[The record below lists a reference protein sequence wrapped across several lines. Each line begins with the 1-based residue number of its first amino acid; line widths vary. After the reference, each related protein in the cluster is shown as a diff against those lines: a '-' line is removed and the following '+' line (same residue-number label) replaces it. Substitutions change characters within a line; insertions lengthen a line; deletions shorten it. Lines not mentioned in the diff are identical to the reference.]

1 MKQEDIQSIVPLL
14 PSQQFILTSSLNSDS
29 DTYVQQ
35 LSFKVK
41 KYSWPEIEA
50 ALTKLIDEYECFRSV
65 ILYEGLKQPVFVS
78 TKNIFP
84 KIDRQ
89 RINFQDFNAIKLKL
103 RKTSFDFQKEPC
115 IRFDWFDCGE
125 ENVFCITNH
134 HILFDGWGKQKLL
147 IDFVQFL
154 ENPAKTVNTKYKKN
168 WYDAYNKLD
177 QKLAISQY
185 EKYLLNLEEYAELTK
200 HSIESKKQL
209 TIEDEIDADKFAD
222 NAKSLGLTLS
232 EYFNFV
238 WSFFISRHTGSENIQ
253 YGVVKQNG
261 LIETVKNG
269 FGLGIQTLPF
279 QWTLNLNKTPQEHLD
294 EFKSRERSVASY
306 YYADT
311 THKIFQGKQY
321 SFLMAYENYP
331 IESGLDDSASDFSL
345 IDSHDFSEFPLSLAI
360 TPGAST
366 LKFDWHFN
374 TSFHPTEQI
383 EYLHKKFLEF
393 STEFDSYLHI
403 PVKSISIIYTE
414 KYSVKED
421 IVISRASF
429 FERIENHLK
438 ERGSLQLFKELVS
451 KFQNNNIKR
460 IWHFGDKHL
469 NTGILICAAWKCE
482 VEVVMINEKETDAFV
497 DALFTIKNP
506 DIIFSS
512 IIDNRIGDFIHLDKI
527 TAFEC
532 IKNEKLHVNSIAI
545 SICTSG
551 STGTPKVVHLSFDN
565 WLIFL
570 EAWDS
575 ILPWRK
581 SEIFGI
587 VAHPAFD
594 VGVAEFIFPM
604 WKNWDYKIVSKDD
617 ITDPVK
623 MKSVFSEITAF
634 HMVPAL
640 LENYLDS
647 SIGDNS
653 EKIIMTGG
661 DKVPQRIQKK
671 LANKFPIS
679 KLFQFYGPSECSVFV
694 LGFENKGQFYNAQL
708 PLGSSF
714 RHANLFIVNKSNQ
727 ISPPFQEGEIV
738 IGGKAVGLGY
748 ANSEGTSKFTL
759 FNGAKVFRS
768 GDIGY
773 SDQLGNLFFLGRKD
787 HQIKINGQ
795 RIELTRIEYALKEW
809 SGLDKWIA
817 VFSEGMISAFGEGN
831 NDVVLPDRDKLLEL
845 LPAYALPQFIEVI
858 NEFPL
863 NKNGKIDIKTLQK
876 SIQNSIIES
885 PNNERLDEFD
895 SVLLELFPT
904 KKINFNLNWHSN
916 GLNSIDALK
925 FSGRLKLK
933 LKKELSINHILT
945 VIQLKLLSNY
955 VTDLKQT
962 EVLKIIPGIEVN
974 ESASRIFFLSE
985 SDEELNDSYWI
996 ISGFQFNN
1004 HGDFEGFLHK
1014 WIKEQKNLAL
1024 SVLSK
1029 ANKYIWKESQIKV
1042 YSQKFE
1048 ELADFK
1054 EFVNQYKSSIFIG
1067 LIEIFLSEIQGK
1079 TFIAFKIH
1087 HGLLDGVGIQRLL
1100 ESFTTALNTNE
1111 IKKLELYSP
1120 KSISAD
1126 LNFWKGYLKN
1136 VKVQKLP
1143 FERIQIKT
1151 DVNFVRIPL
1160 SSSQKGKIIG
1170 ITSRFNC
1177 SKFEASLILW
1187 SRLWYTYFPHK
1198 NFTSGV
1204 VVTTQNNWDE
1214 TAIESMSVNMLPYLI
1229 ESCEEQSILD
1239 SWRSLFD
1246 RRFESFSQIAQ
1257 IEKNKELHGTPFFNT
1272 SIVYNNFTTDQANF
1286 DSLDFGINKPIY
1298 DISLDIVED
1307 NEDLFFQW
1315 EYNPEKFSSDAV
1327 NELHNQFFEENEK
1340 ELIQINKRSAIG
1352 SLREVWNDI
1361 LQSKGQEKAISAANN
1376 SIRYS
1381 ELNKKIEYLRGQ
1393 IEFSGSGILLIKLD
1407 RTIENI
1413 ALVLTCLIYDIPFI
1427 PVDSETPD
1435 DRIELIENLC
1445 GQKACN
1451 VNALINNIKIESN
1464 QNFDSEIAYCIAT
1477 SGSTGIPKIVGVKRK
1492 GYLAAIAAWKEQY
1505 QITTSDK
1512 VLQAAS
1518 FSFDVFLG
1526 DIGRSLFQG
1535 AELILLDKFERK
1547 DPDYILK
1554 TLINKKIS
1562 LFETTPFIIRWW
1574 LDIGDIQCDSLRL
1587 LIVGSDSWTLQEMK
1601 QLISKSSDKTTVISS
1616 YGLSETT
1623 IDNSFFE
1630 ISNTYSND
1638 IIVPIGKPM
1647 LHSQISITD
1656 KDGNQLPKGKEG
1668 FLSLDGPCVG
1678 RGYFKGDK
1686 WTHLGNPWITEDRG
1700 CLDEYNNF
1708 HFLGRSDRQV
1718 KIRGQRLELQEIE
1731 SILKTFSNHIDW
1743 FVFDYDNGISNELVT
1758 AFTKTISNEEINDI
1772 RGKILQSYPSY
1783 YLPAKFIQIE
1793 QFEMNQNGKV
1803 DLEKLRKFTKAIE
1816 NPKQEI
1822 SYSDETL
1829 DMVKDLTNSL
1839 FTKKIEAKDNFFE
1852 IGLSSFDAMYFVR
1865 EWNRLFDKK
1874 IKVFQLFLAKNMGD
1888 LVLIIDKSQF
1898 HDNVLNEF
1906 NGEQKANKAQEAIW
1920 IEVEEKGSSIFN
1932 LPHIFKIPNT
1942 ENNFQHLAEQTLK
1955 SCREL
1960 FCRFYVSDQGDL
1972 RKSYLDPKEYQLIEV
1987 ELSERK
1993 FINFKKNV
2001 HFKELDLESGPC
2013 FEANILNVAGENYFY
2028 FNPHHIAY
2036 DGGSDAVLSN
2046 IYTSIKK
2053 GIDYTFERNF
2063 CDKNEVQN
2071 DWDAY
2076 FNLSTAPSKLNGNP
2090 AKKLENAISYVVD
2103 KNIFDSVELLQKE
2116 WKTGSS
2122 VVHAILL
2129 SESLSKI
2136 SLPVN
2141 WVSLAM
2147 DTRDVPE
2154 VGMYMRAFPL
2164 PCNSNIPLANR
2175 IGKTKAALSGLL
2187 KHKNSQIIYPLG
2199 TTYHNYHQI
2208 GLVIQHPAQFAGE
2221 NSEQD
2226 ANGLCRPKQPLTLYV
2241 EIINDNLIFRWE
2253 YDSGYFN
2260 DIQIKKAHIAYMEL
2274 IKENATNPIEPIVFK
2289 MPYLDEMNASVEE
2302 IKNSSLLTIWN
2313 NYVSIENSTHF
2324 FKGGGTSLKAI
2335 MMLKEIKEKLDID
2348 MSIMEFFKNPTI
2360 NFIASISEINNK
2372 SQELFLEWN
2381 SGEHEEWYFPPIFG
2395 LGLIYANYPKNSN
2408 TRCIAFNYPMA
2419 MDSPVFYE
2427 SIEELAYILLTAYQK
2442 TNVLPKK
2449 IKRIT
2454 AYSMGGIIAFE
2465 VIKLLELMGV
2475 EIEEFIIWD
2484 KPSQCY
2490 LPKDE
2495 IHVDITKRG
2504 EILSVIDELVDTD
2517 IERKKM
2523 ITYLNKHEYI
2533 IEKYFQKG
2541 MINCDIRIYYCSNG
2555 FKKEDLYNW
2564 EKLTSRS
2571 VTFIELKNITHYEI
2585 PEFWKSMSPTT
2596 LNNSECL

>member
-1 MKQEDIQSIVPLL
+1 MKKKDIQSIVPLL

-35 LSFKVK
+35 LSFRVK
-41 KYSWPEIEA
+41 KYSWLEIEA
-50 ALTKLIDEYECFRSV
+50 ALTKLVEEYECFRSV
-65 ILYEGLKQPVFVS
+65 ILYEGLNQPVFVS
-78 TKNIFP
+78 AKKIFP
-84 KIDRQ
+84 KIDCHS
-89 RINFQDFNAIKLKL
+89 INFQDFNEIKLKL
-103 RKTSFDFQKEPC
+103 RKKSFDFQKEPC
-115 IRFDWFDCGE
+115 VRFDWFDCGI
-125 ENVFCITNH
+125 ENILCITNH

-147 IDFVQFL
+147 TDFLQFL
-154 ENPAKTVNTKYKKN
+154 ENPKKPINKKYNKN
-168 WYDAYNKLD
+168 WYDAYKKLD
-177 QKLAISQY
+177 QEVAISHY
-185 EKYLLNLEEYAELTK
+185 EKYLLNLEDYAELTK
-200 HSIESKKQL
+200 HSFESKQQL
-209 TIEDEIDADKFAD
+209 TIKDEIEFEKFGL

-238 WSFFISRHTGSENIQ
+238 WSFFISRYTGSENIQ

-261 LIETVKNG
+261 LIDTVKNG

-331 IESGLDDSASDFSL
+331 IESRLVDSTSDFSL

-360 TPGAST
+360 TPGTST

-393 STEFDSYLHI
+393 SLDFESYLHI
-403 PVKSISIIYTE
+403 PVKAISIIYTE
-414 KYSVKED
+414 KYRFEGEP
-421 IVISRASF
+421 VINKASF
-429 FERIENHLK
+429 FERIEHHLK
-438 ERGSLQLFKELVS
+438 ERSSLHIFKELVI

-482 VEVVMINEKETDAFV
+482 VEVLMINEKETDEFI
-497 DALFTIKNP
+497 DSLFTIKDP

-512 IIDNRIGDFIHLDKI
+512 RIDHRIGDFIHLDNL

-532 IKNEKLHVNSIAI
+532 VKNEKIHVNNIAI

-551 STGTPKVVHLSFDN
+551 STGKPKVVQLSLKN

-570 EAWDS
+570 EAWDAK
-575 ILPWRK
+575 LPWRK
-581 SEIFGI
+581 SELFGI
-587 VAHPAFD
+587 IAHPAFD
-594 VGVAEFIFPM
+594 IGVAEFIFPM
-604 WKNWDYKIVSKDD
+604 WKNWDYKIVSRDD
-617 ITDPVK
+617 ISDYKK
-623 MKSVFSEITAF
+623 MKSIFSKITAF

-647 SIGDNS
+647 SAIDNS

-671 LANKFPIS
+671 LAKKLPFS

-694 LGFENKGQFYNAQL
+694 LGFENKGQFCVTQL

-714 RHANLFIVNKSNQ
+714 RHANLFVVNKNNE
-727 ISPPFQEGEIV
+727 ICPPFQEGELV
-738 IGGKAVGLGY
+738 IGGNAVGLGY
-748 ANSEGTSKFTL
+748 ARSRSSSKFTL
-759 FNGAKVFRS
+759 FNGTKVFRS

-773 SDQLGNLFFLGRKD
+773 EDHSGNLFFLSRKD
-787 HQIKINGQ
+787 QQIKINGQ
-795 RIELTRIEYALKEW
+795 RIELTRIENALKEW
-809 SGLDKWIA
+809 SGIEKWTVI
-817 VFSEGMISAFGEGN
+817 FSNGIISAFAEGN
-831 NDVVLPDRDKLLEL
+831 NDIDLPDRSKLFEL
-845 LPAYALPQFIEVI
+845 LPTYAFPQFIKVL
-858 NEFPL
+858 NKFPL
-863 NKNGKIDIKTLQK
+863 NKNGKIDIKSLKNSAQNLLVPLSDDDHLSELS
-876 SIQNSIIES
+876 SI
-885 PNNERLDEFD
+885 LK
-895 SVLLELFPT
+895 ELFP
-904 KKINFNLNWHSN
+904 KKQINFNLNWYSN

-945 VIQLKLLSNY
+945 VIQLKLLSSYIIDSNSS
-955 VTDLKQT
+955 
-962 EVLKIIPGIEVN
+962 EILKINSGIEVN

-985 SDEELNDSYWI
+985 SDEELNNSYWI
-996 ISGFQFNN
+996 ISGFQFKDTNN
-1004 HGDFEGFLHK
+1004 DFDKFLHK
-1014 WIKEQKNLAL
+1014 WINEQKNLAL

-1029 ANKYIWKESQIKV
+1029 GNKYIWKDSNIKV
-1042 YSQKFE
+1042 HTKIFK
-1048 ELADFK
+1048 ELAVFK
-1054 EFVNQYKSSIFIG
+1054 EFVRHYKSSIFIS
-1067 LIEIFLSEIQGK
+1067 LIDVFLAKIKEK

-1087 HGLLDGVGIQRLL
+1087 HGLLDGLGVQRLL
-1100 ESFTTALNTNE
+1100 ESFISDFNNKE
-1111 IKKLELYSP
+1111 IRKLKLYSP
-1120 KSISAD
+1120 KSIAAD

-1143 FERIQIKT
+1143 FERIQLKS

-1160 SSSQKGKIIG
+1160 SSSQKDKIID
-1170 ITSRFNC
+1170 ITTRFNC

-1187 SRLWYTYFPHK
+1187 SKLWYTYFPQR
-1198 NFTSGV
+1198 NFSTGI
-1204 VVTTQNNWDE
+1204 VVTTQNNWEE
-1214 TAIESMSVNMLPYLI
+1214 TAIESMSVSMLPYLI
-1229 ESCEEQSILD
+1229 ESPDEQNILN

-1257 IEKNKELHGTPFFNT
+1257 IEKNKNLNGTPFFNT
-1272 SIVYNNFTTDQANF
+1272 SIVYNNFTTDQAIF

-1307 NEDLFFQW
+1307 NEELFFQW
-1315 EYNPEKFSSDAV
+1315 EYSSEKFSLDAV
-1327 NELHNQFFEENEK
+1327 NELHNQFFEENVK
-1340 ELIQINKRSAIG
+1340 TPTQISNSSVIG
-1352 SLREVWNDI
+1352 SVRELWNDI
-1361 LQSKGQEKAISAANN
+1361 LQNKGEEKAISAANN
-1376 SIRYS
+1376 CVSYL
-1381 ELNKKIEYLRGQ
+1381 ELNKQIEYLRAQ
-1393 IEFSGSGILLIKLD
+1393 IEFSGSGIILIKLD
-1407 RTIENI
+1407 RTIDNI

-1427 PVDSETPD
+1427 PMDSETPN
-1435 DRIELIENLC
+1435 DRIELIENIC
-1445 GQKACN
+1445 GQKACK
-1451 VNALINNIKIESN
+1451 VNDLINKIKIESN
-1464 QNFDSEIAYCIAT
+1464 QNFDSQIAYCIAT

-1492 GYLAAIAAWKEQY
+1492 GYLAAIAAWKDQY
-1505 QITTSDK
+1505 HITTRDK
-1512 VLQAAS
+1512 ILQAAS

-1574 LDIGDIQCDSLRL
+1574 LDIDDIQCESLRL
-1587 LIVGSDSWTLQEMK
+1587 LIIGSDSWSLKEMR
-1601 QLISKSSDKTTVISS
+1601 QLISKSSNKTTVISS

-1630 ISNTYSND
+1630 ISDNYPDD

-1647 LHSQISITD
+1647 LHSKISITD
-1656 KDGNQLPKGKEG
+1656 KNGNQLAKGKEG
-1668 FLSLDGPCVG
+1668 FLCLDGPCVG
-1678 RGYFKGDK
+1678 RGYFKGNK
-1686 WTHLGNPWITEDRG
+1686 WTYLGIPWITEDRG

-1718 KIRGQRLELQEIE
+1718 KIRGQRLELQEVE
-1731 SILKTFSNHIDW
+1731 SILKTFSSNIDW
-1743 FVFDYDNGISNELVT
+1743 FVFDYDNGISNELI
-1758 AFTKTISNEEINDI
+1758 AAYTKTISDEEINEI
-1772 RGKILQSYPSY
+1772 RNQILQSYPSY
-1783 YLPAKFIQIE
+1783 YLPVKFIQIE

-1803 DLEKLRKFTKAIE
+1803 DVEKIRKYTKTLQKS
-1816 NPKQEI
+1816 KQEI
-1822 SYSDETL
+1822 VYSDETL
-1829 DMVKDLTNSL
+1829 DMVKDLMSSL
-1839 FTKKIEAKDNFFE
+1839 FSKKIEAKDNFFE

-1865 EWNRLFDKK
+1865 EWNRLSEKK
-1874 IKVFQLFLAKNMGD
+1874 IKVFQLFLANNLGD
-1888 LVLIIDKSQF
+1888 LVLTIDKSQF
-1898 HDNVLNEF
+1898 NDDVLMEDDTD
-1906 NGEQKANKAQEAIW
+1906 QKANKAQEAIW
-1920 IEVEEKGSSIFN
+1920 IEVQEKGSSIFN
-1932 LPHIFKIPNT
+1932 LPHLFKIPKA
-1942 ENNFQHLAEQTLK
+1942 ENNFNYLAEQTLK
-1955 SCREL
+1955 SCKEL

-1972 RKSYLDPKEYQLIEV
+1972 RKSFIGSKDFHLTNV
-1987 ELSERK
+1987 ELSKNE
-1993 FINFKKNV
+1993 FTEFKNKVHYKEIDLKN
-2001 HFKELDLESGPC
+2001 GPC
-2013 FEANILNVAGENYFY
+2013 FEANILNVDGENYFY
-2028 FNPHHIAY
+2028 FNPHHIVY
-2036 DGGSDAVLSN
+2036 DGGSDEVMFS
-2046 IYTSIKK
+2046 IYSDIKK
-2053 GIDYTFERNF
+2053 GIKHTFESNNYE
-2063 CDKNEVQN
+2063 KNEIQN
-2071 DWDAY
+2071 DWDTY
-2076 FNLSTAPSKLNGNP
+2076 FNLSNRPLKLNGN
-2090 AKKLENAISYVVD
+2090 AANKLENAISYILD
-2103 KNIFDSVELLQKE
+2103 LNILNSIKTLQKE

-2129 SESLSKI
+2129 NESLSKI
-2136 SLPVN
+2136 SLPVS
-2141 WVSLAM
+2141 WISLAM

-2154 VGMYMRAFPL
+2154 IGMFMRAFPL
-2164 PCNSNIPLANR
+2164 PCDSSIPLANR

-2221 NSEQD
+2221 ISEQE

-2260 DIQIKKAHIAYMEL
+2260 DIQIKKVHIAYMDL
-2274 IKENATNPIEPIVFK
+2274 IEEYATSPVEPIEFK
-2289 MPYLDEMNASVEE
+2289 IPDLDEINDSFEE
-2302 IKNSSLLTIWN
+2302 IKNSSLLKIWN

-2335 MMLKEIKEKLDID
+2335 IMMKEIKEKLDLE
-2348 MSIMEFFKNPTI
+2348 MSIMDFFKNPTI
-2360 NFIASISEINNK
+2360 NFLTSISEINNK

-2395 LGLIYANYPKNSN
+2395 LGLIYANYPKKSN

-2419 MDSPVFYE
+2419 IDSSLFYR
-2427 SIEELAYILLTAYQK
+2427 SIDELAYILLAAYQK

-2454 AYSMGGIIAFE
+2454 AYSMGGLIAFE
-2465 VIKLLELMGV
+2465 IIKLLESMGV
-2475 EIEEFIIWD
+2475 EIEEFFIWD

-2490 LPKDE
+2490 PPRDE
-2495 IHVDITKRG
+2495 IDVDITKRS
-2504 EILSVIDELVDTD
+2504 EIMSVIDEIVDTD
-2517 IERKKM
+2517 VERKKM
-2523 ITYLNKHEYI
+2523 ISYLNKHEYI
-2533 IEKYFQKG
+2533 IEKYYQRG
-2541 MINCDIRIYYCSNG
+2541 MINCDIRMYYCSND
-2555 FKKEDLYNW
+2555 FNKEDLYNW
-2564 EKLTSRS
+2564 QKLTSRP
-2571 VTFIELKNITHYEI
+2571 VTFIELKNVTHYEI
-2585 PEFWKSMSPTT
+2585 PEFWKRLTYSK
-2596 LNNSECL
+2596 LNDFKS